1 MADCVI
7 TYTVRDSSGAVVPSA
22 TITFEPID
30 PRRLRGADASVIVG
44 QPIKVIASV
53 GGVATVT
60 LKSGIY
66 AYRMVTSMGEVVG
79 SFTVPEATS
88 ADFSALLSTPEA
100 YQIIT
105 WPEYQA
111 LVVATVAPFA
121 SIAAG
126 LAATSDGGLFIA
138 AQTETLG
145 IYRRV
150 AGAAVPAYTEI

>member
-7 TYTVRDSSGAVVPSA
+7 TYTVRDSSGAVVPNA
-22 TITFEPID
+22 TITFEPVD
-30 PRRLRGADASVIVG
+30 PRHLRGADASVIVG
-44 QPIKVIASV
+44 QPVKVIASG

-60 LKSGIY
+60 LKTGIY

-121 SIAAG
+121 RIAAG
-126 LAATSDGGLFIA
+126 LAATADGALFMSA
-138 AQTETLG
+138 MTDDLG
-145 IYRRV
+145 VYRRV
-150 AGAAVPAYTEI
+150 GAAAVRAYTEV